1 MKTLKKL
8 FKPFLCVFV
17 FIGVGVLTLAKKAV
31 LFFKIKPQYTNL
43 VKLENAKAKLYSLV
57 FSPYRIC
64 NGIRPVCVQ
73 RSAAPLSDLAQCHE
87 IIKQKRQN
95 A

>member
-1 MKTLKKL
+1 MKTLKRL
-8 FKPFLCVFV
+8 FKPFLYVIVFV
-17 FIGVGVLTLAKKAV
+17 GVGVITLAKKAV

-57 FSPYRIC
+57 FNPYRIC
-64 NGIRPVCVQ
+64 NGIRPVCAQ
-73 RSAAPLSDLAQCHE
+73 KSAAPLSDLAQCHE
-87 IIKQKRQN
+87 IIRQKRHN